1 MPRPTRWP
9 ACVNGLKA
17 RGRACFICP
26 PIRLTSIPSKWPG
39 PKLSSSCAKLKRAP
53 WKHSTRRLLRP
64 YKLFLRTMLKAS
76 SSMSDFVYDP
86 YGNRY
91 MHSATASVSF
101 VTHLG
106 FGPQCRA
113 AFDSYVREVEG
124 DAYCA
129 GFVDHTREKYSWTR
143 FGEDLL
149 RGALAR
155 QWGYITRAKL
165 PKAQVDLFGLQT
177 TYTLRADV
185 IEDGKKKGIY
195 IEKHWRLAT
204 LGDIRRHIEIAI

>member
-1 MPRPTRWP
+1 
-9 ACVNGLKA
+9 
-17 RGRACFICP
+17 
-26 PIRLTSIPSKWPG
+26 
-39 PKLSSSCAKLKRAP
+39 
-53 WKHSTRRLLRP
+53 
-64 YKLFLRTMLKAS
+64 
-76 SSMSDFVYDP
+76 
-86 YGNRY
+86 

-101 VTHLG
+101 VTHLE

-113 AFDSYVREVEG
+113 AFDSYMREADEN
-124 DAYCA
+124 AYCA
-129 GFVDHTREKYSWTR
+129 GFVDHAKRNYSWSR

-185 IEDGKKKGIY
+185 IEDGKKKGLY
-195 IEKHWRLAT
+195 IKKHWRTAT
-204 LGDIRRHIEIAI
+204 LGDIRRHIEIASEAVTKDELSIRTHKNFIAEAEAAGAQEDWTIPQILEAIREHQN